1 MAFKFKI
8 TNVERLPGSGIGVID
23 GTVVYGM
30 VTTGQE
36 VVLIHQGQRFPLQV
50 AGVVLEPSRAH
61 RNSAELS
68 ISFKLK
74 QPAFAYAQ
82 AGDELVGVQA

>member
-8 TNVERLPGSGIGVID
+8 TKVEKLPGAGIGVID
-23 GTVVYGM
+23 GTVVAGT

-36 VVLIHQGQRFPLQV
+36 VVLIHQGQRLPLQV
-50 AGVVLEPSRAH
+50 AGVVLETCRAH
-61 RNSAELS
+61 RDSAELS
-68 ISFKLK
+68 LSFKLK

-82 AGDELVGVQA
+82 SGDELVAA